1 MLLIRDKSASPL
13 LVVFHCDCGQQGAA
27 WCHPHVTLR
36 GPKLVFTVD
45 LSCEL
50 WTQSKSHF
58 SLYVAQRAFTL
69 RYKTCGSLQYVIRR
83 RLAPTSIHLV
93 VLPHYRISR
102 IAGGVFLPWF
112 CYFVIIP
119 HFIHKVFFD
128 TETRYEVKAPPG
140 IRHDG
145 VGASIYIAIVYF
157 LSSIFSPIFFPRFS
171 NGHVDYVGVSEAA
184 LAAAILLILSSS
196 VGIYT
201 YVPCLYMN

>member
-1 MLLIRDKSASPL
+1 MLLIRDKSASLL

-128 TETRYEVKAPPG
+128 TETRDMKLRPPREFG
-140 IRHDG
+140 TTG
-145 VGASIYIAIVYF
+145 WGLQYTSQ
-157 LSSIFSPIFFPRFS
+157 LSIFSVQFFR
-171 NGHVDYVGVSEAA
+171 
-184 LAAAILLILSSS
+184 
-196 VGIYT
+196 
-201 YVPCLYMN
+201 LYFFLDSATDMSIMWECRKLP